1 MGWIDLETGEPVSPE
16 DLQALQAPSA
26 KSRPIG
32 RARFT
37 PPEQAQPAVH
47 DFPSAA
53 ASLGDQFAQGAMSSL
68 KRTYL
73 GLKQLATY
81 VGGNDEAKQAVNDE
95 IARMEQE
102 YGPALASP
110 AGKIGNVAGT
120 LAQFAVPGA
129 VAGIAGRAAPAAAAA
144 MRTVTGAPGSV
155 GRAALTTG
163 AFEAAQPVNTGN
175 TDTQDQLVARA
186 MRGAMG
192 AGLGAGAAGI
202 ANRLTRSGPA
212 IQPELKGLTKRAEEA
227 GFKGGAAL
235 TPAQRTQ
242 DRYLLQ
248 KEEGFLSSP
257 GSSNLIATRRKAQQD
272 VIDEAASK
280 VLGAPGQKPTEAIFG
295 AAREK
300 ANAAY
305 APIARVPSIREDGAY
320 LDDLMS
326 LAKSTKSRDV
336 ARTARQIRENGAL
349 PGDAFLEHLQDVRTL
364 ASDAGKAGQQYTAK
378 EYGKL
383 ATSMENL
390 LDRQL
395 SELAK
400 TGSSGVT
407 PDTIRAFRDARTDLS
422 AIRALERSTDPV
434 RGTVSPN
441 KVLSEQFRRQRPGSK
456 PTPTTQRLQ
465 QVSDAAR
472 VMRET
477 MPYIGSSGTAERL
490 MGQKIVEAESS
501 PVSAI
506 RFMIP
511 SIRNYLA
518 AKHYLNHGA
527 DPGVL
532 NNLHPEFKN
541 ALRRYLPPAT
551 LGAAEG
557 MSYE

>member
-1 MGWIDLETGEPVSPE
+1 MGWVDLETGEPLTPE
-16 DLQALQAPSA
+16 DMAALKGQQAQPTMQPATQEA
-26 KSRPIG
+26 
-32 RARFT
+32 
-37 PPEQAQPAVH
+37 AQPAVH

-53 ASLGDQFAQGAMSSL
+53 GHLGDQFAQGAMASL
-68 KRTYL
+68 KKTYL

-81 VGGNDEAKQAVNDE
+81 IGGDTSAKQAVNDE

-102 YGPALASP
+102 YGPVLATP

-120 LAQFAVPGA
+120 VAQFAVPGA
-129 VAGIAGRAAPAAAAA
+129 VTGAIGKAVPALSRGAQAIF
-144 MRTVTGAPGSV
+144 GAPGSV
-155 GRAALTTG
+155 GRSAATVG
-163 AFEAAQPVNTGN
+163 AFEAAQPADTGT
-175 TDTQDQLVARA
+175 TDIQDQLLQ
-186 MRGAMG
+186 RGARGLFGAAVG
-192 AGLGAGAAGI
+192 AGTAAV
-202 ANRLTRSGPA
+202 ANRLTRPGPE
-212 IQPELKGLTKRAEEA
+212 IKPELKGLTQRAEAA
-227 GFKGGAAL
+227 GFKGNAAL

-257 GSSNLIATRRKAQQD
+257 GSSNLIADRRKAQQD
-272 VIDEAASK
+272 VIDSAASR
-280 VLGAPGQKPTEAIFG
+280 VLGAQGQKPTESVFG
-295 AAREK
+295 AARDK

-305 APIARVPSIREDGAY
+305 EPIARVPRISEDTAY
-320 LDDLMS
+320 LDDLMG

-400 TGSSGVT
+400 TGSGGVT
-407 PDTIRAFRDARTDLS
+407 HDTIRAFRDARTDLS
-422 AIRALERSTDPV
+422 AIRALERATDPV

-441 KVLSEQFRRQRPGSK
+441 KVLTEQFRRQRPGSK

-501 PVSAI
+501 PMSAI
-506 RFMIP
+506 RFALP
-511 SIRNYLA
+511 SMRNYLA
-518 AKHYLNHGA
+518 AKHYLNHGGS
-527 DPGVL
+527 PGML
-532 NNLHPEFKN
+532 NNLHPEFKGL
-541 ALRRYLPPAT
+541 LRRYLPPGVIGTGEA
-551 LGAAEG
+551 
-557 MSYE
+557 MSE